1 MSNKLNE
8 ILSKIAENYQDSIS
22 KDSRFYIEINI
33 GKQAE
38 ELGLGDIKSDYRD
51 VDAIVPL
58 KHPVNGMKVRV
69 DGRTFVN
76 YAQFESGVV
85 VPNYVARDALIPYE
99 SFIPH
104 DSMILNYC

>member
-1 MSNKLNE
+1 MNDKLHE
-8 ILSKIAENYQDSIS
+8 VLAKIGECYKDAIS

-38 ELGLGDIKSDYRD
+38 ELGFGNMKSDYRD

-58 KHPVNGMKVRV
+58 KKPVKGMKVRV

-85 VPNYVARDALIPYE
+85 VPEYVARNAGLTYR
-99 SFIPH
+99 SFVPN

>member
-8 ILSKIAENYQDSIS
+8 VLSKIGECYKDAIS
-22 KDSRFYIEINI
+22 KNSRFYIEVNL

-38 ELGLGDIKSDYRD
+38 ALGLGDIQSPYKN
-51 VDAIVPL
+51 VDALVPL
-58 KHPVNGMKVRV
+58 RRPMNGMKVRI

-85 VPNYVARDALIPYE
+85 APNYVAKNAGLSYE
-99 SFIPH
+99 TFIPN
-104 DSMILNYC
+104 DSMILNFT